1 MGQHNSSS
9 EGYFQDE
16 ENLNPD
22 VYWVN
27 LTHWSEAGMN
37 SI

>member
-1 MGQHNSSS
+1 MGYNYSS

-16 ENLNPD
+16 ENLNPNL
-22 VYWVN
+22 YWINV
-27 LTHWSEAGMN
+27 THWSEAEMN